1 MVIEVGRQYA
11 SLYDDPHLLPS
22 DVTRFKKLFST
33 ASQALVGF
41 QDALYWERFD
51 GAKAAADK
59 RACKRTNSKGY
70 VTRVPYLFTCLENA
84 FALSLEELVYLRSE
98 ESLYAEYTLF
108 DVIDNMRDTYARLY
122 NTGETDLEY
131 RAWLCDILDEYEKRK
146 EPKVRLNATT
156 RDYPSV

>member
-1 MVIEVGRQYA
+1 MVIEVGQQYA

-22 DVTRFKKLFST
+22 DITRFKKLFST
-33 ASQALVGF
+33 ASQALAGF
-41 QDALYWERFD
+41 QESMYWERFD

-84 FALSLEELVYLRSE
+84 FALSLEELVYLRSD
-98 ESLYAEYTLF
+98 ESLYADYTLF
-108 DVIDNMRDTYARLY
+108 DVIDTMRDTYARY
-122 NTGETDLEY
+122 CNTEQSNIEY
-131 RAWLCDILDEYEKRK
+131 RTWLCDILDEYEKRK